1 MDLYDFQINVHLKNP
16 PPPGI
21 LFGKLVVYQSGIFLL
36 HLDNLL
42 LEAAQ
47 VGEPWVSPWVKV
59 TLLRAENTED
69 DIRHAL

>member
-47 VGEPWVSPWVKV
+47 VGDLECLP
-59 TLLRAENTED
+59 E
-69 DIRHAL
+69 